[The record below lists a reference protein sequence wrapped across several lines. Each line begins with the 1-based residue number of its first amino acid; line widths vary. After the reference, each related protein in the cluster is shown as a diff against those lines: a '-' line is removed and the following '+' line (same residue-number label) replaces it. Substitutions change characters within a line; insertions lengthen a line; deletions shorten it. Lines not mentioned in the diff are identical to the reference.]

1 MKTLLT
7 TAVLLTLGAS
17 AMAETHIPNRDMQ
30 VPGYSGTFGESA
42 NRTAE
47 PVLLIR
53 DFLPWGG
60 DIVPF
65 FTNAGTV
72 VTVISSDQIFNYDL
86 SDYCLVAITAG
97 TTGYYGEPYQAN
109 VNAALPL
116 FNSYVLGGGIMLYI
130 TGTWGGSIQMP
141 GGAYTALNYDSEN
154 TFPGPHYMATGMPNP
169 FQGNYASHDDLLGLP
184 GNASII
190 TTGSYNQVTAAE
202 WTLGSGA
209 VVAMTHPT
217 ECYIPG
223 GYCYPSYSHFNQ
235 LETNAVE
242 YARNLGTCGDPLPV
256 DALLTP
262 TLAVNCLG
270 DLHCLNVLVQDE
282 NGGPFVGLGV
292 TFDVV
297 AGPNTGLSSG
307 TLFTDGTGSASFCY
321 TSYTVGQDIIVV
333 NYTDPTGAPAQS
345 NYARKIW
352 EECNVGA
359 NETPAAFALSQNVPN
374 PFNPTTSISF
384 TLAEAGAASLKV
396 FDLAGREM
404 ATLVSGVLER
414 GAHSVE
420 FDGANLASGVYVY
433 TLQAGATVESRK
445 MVLMK

>member
-1 MKTLLT
+1 MKALLT

-17 AMAETHIPNRDMQ
+17 AMADTATYDPAMQ
-30 VPGYSGTFGESA
+30 VPGYYGTYGS
-42 NRTAE
+42 RTGE

-72 VTVISSDQIFNYDL
+72 VTVISSDQIANYDL

-97 TTGYYGEPYQAN
+97 TTGYYLPDVYQDN

-116 FNSYVLGGGIMLYI
+116 FTSYVQGGGIMLYI
-130 TGTWGGSIQMP
+130 TGTWGGTIQMP
-141 GGAYTALNYDSEN
+141 GGAFTQLDYDPEN
-154 TFPGPHYMATGMPNP
+154 WFAGPHYMATGMPYPN
-169 FQGNYASHDDLLGLP
+169 FTGNYASHDDLLGLP

-190 TTGSYNQVTAAE
+190 TTGSYSQVTAAE
-202 WTLGSGA
+202 WALGSGA

-223 GYCYPSYSHFNQ
+223 GYCYPSYSYFNQ
-235 LETNAVE
+235 LETNAIE

-262 TLAVNCLG
+262 TL
-270 DLHCLNVLVQDE
+270 
-282 NGGPFVGLGV
+282 
-292 TFDVV
+292 
-297 AGPNTGLSSG
+297 
-307 TLFTDGTGSASFCY
+307 
-321 TSYTVGQDIIVV
+321 
-333 NYTDPTGAPAQS
+333 DPTGAPAQS

-359 NETPAAFALSQNVPN
+359 EETPAAFALSQNVPN
-374 PFNPTTSISF
+374 PFNPVTSISF
-384 TLAEAGAASLKV
+384 TLAEAGQASLKV
-396 FDLAGREM
+396 FDLAGREV